1 MIRTEVGRL
10 LRYLRKRFIP
20 NSWKVREQQELKERC
35 NIMATYK
42 ITART
47 TDDWNEQTLNI
58 GIENIT
64 LDLSNF
70 DNWVLGNLNGG
81 GLLKLTIEKV
91 DDEEDED
98 GTGKEIPEIATVV
111 GTTITEAL
119 STDTLLMTVK
129 LK

>member
-1 MIRTEVGRL
+1 
-10 LRYLRKRFIP
+10 
-20 NSWKVREQQELKERC
+20 
-35 NIMATYK
+35 MATYK

-98 GTGKEIPEIATVV
+98 GTGKEIPEIATAV

-119 STDTLLMTVK
+119 STDTLLMNVK

>member
-1 MIRTEVGRL
+1 
-10 LRYLRKRFIP
+10 
-20 NSWKVREQQELKERC
+20 
-35 NIMATYK
+35 MATYK

-119 STDTLLMTVK
+119 
-129 LK
+129 